1 LTMINSPSLLLYTL
15 FAVSLFALVLLFWVW
30 KLIPSNLEKW
40 EKLPRNVYIGMVIA
54 VIDLAICV
62 PHSQPLV
69 PIWMKS
75 WLIPAA
81 VIFTWLI
88 YQFLDYIFSR
98 AFGGFLILLAHY
110 LLYSSFADKIPMRPF
125 VSILYFAMG
134 TLGIFFCGKP
144 YLMRD
149 LIRKI
154 ATEPKWRYS
163 VVGISAVYA
172 ITFLILGI
180 LQVTAGK

>member
-1 LTMINSPSLLLYTL
+1 MINSPTLLLSVL
-15 FAVSLFALVLLFWVW
+15 FAVAFFSIVLIYWTGKQV
-30 KLIPSNLEKW
+30 PNNLEKW

-54 VIDLAICV
+54 IIDLAICV
-62 PHSQPLV
+62 PHSMPLV
-69 PIWMKS
+69 PVSMKS

-81 VIFTWLI
+81 VICTWLI

-98 AFGGFLILLAHY
+98 AVGGLLILLAHY
-110 LLYSSFADKIPMRPF
+110 LLFASFADSIPFKPF
-125 VSILYFAMG
+125 FSILCFAMG

-154 ATEPKWRYS
+154 ALKKNWKYTA
-163 VVGISAVYA
+163 VGISAVYA
-172 ITFLILGI
+172 ITFLVIGI
-180 LQVTAGK
+180 LQLTTGN